1 MRMAVYETDIFISAT
16 APLFKCLFIVLTI
29 SEDFAQTNQFHFKK
43 NKKKMMSNL
52 IPLSFSLLAPLITI
66 K

>member
-43 NKKKMMSNL
+43 NKKKNDV
-52 IPLSFSLLAPLITI
+52 
-66 K
+66 